1 MSRTKL
7 LAACAAA
14 SFFTSAANADDTGF
28 YAGASI
34 GKGTQSSDGFDG
46 SDVLFRALGG
56 YSINEYFAVEGGY
69 VDAGEQK
76 DTRGDVRL
84 AVESDGFFAA
94 VLARWPIGDGFSP
107 YLKAG
112 LAAYESTS
120 TASNGVL
127 RFTETESDED
137 LLFGGGFEF
146 EFGDHVRLRTDY
158 EKVDVPDSAFDIYS
172 VVFTYTF

>member
-1 MSRTKL
+1 MSRGKL

-14 SFFTSAANADDTGF
+14 SLFSSAANADDAGF
-28 YAGASI
+28 YTGASI

-56 YSINEYFAVEGGY
+56 YSFNKYFALEGGY

-76 DTRGDVRL
+76 DTRGNVRL

-112 LAAYESTS
+112 IAAYDSTS
-120 TASNGVL
+120 TVSNGVL
-127 RFTETESDED
+127 EISETESDED

-146 EFGDHVRLRTDY
+146 AFGEHVRVRTDY
-158 EKVDVPDSAFDIYS
+158 EKVDVPDSEFDIYS
-172 VVFTYTF
+172 IVFTYTF